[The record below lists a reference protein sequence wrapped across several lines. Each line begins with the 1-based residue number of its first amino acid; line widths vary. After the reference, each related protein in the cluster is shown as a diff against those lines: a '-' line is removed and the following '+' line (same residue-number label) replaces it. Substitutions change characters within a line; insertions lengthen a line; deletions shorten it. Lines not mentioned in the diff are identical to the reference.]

1 MHLKKKKKMK
11 IRFYSLILLCL
22 LMFSPSLAR
31 ASVSSIMIDAESGS
45 ILYDDNADTL
55 RYPASLTKLMTLYI
69 TFDALEKGKLSLDDE
84 LKISY
89 TAANRSPS
97 RLGLTPGK
105 TIDVR
110 TAVLATIIKSANDCA
125 SVLSE
130 ALAKDEREFA
140 RLMTETAHKLGMKNT
155 TFKNASGLPNRA
167 QKTTARDMAILA
179 SALYH
184 HFPQYY
190 AWFSIQ
196 SFEFEGKTIS
206 SHNPIL
212 KDFAGAD
219 GLKTGYTAAAGFNIV
234 TSAKRGNHR
243 VIAVTMGHKQAKE
256 RDQKVYA
263 MMDKALTQM
272 EHSNKV
278 NPKTLKTEINRSV
291 KPLPQAKKVQKK
303 TNSLAQNWVIQ
314 MGAFNTYQAALNLAQ
329 KNQKKLSAKISAGK
343 IYIEKS
349 NSARGYIYRAELA
362 GLSRT
367 NAQRACSILKKQNQ
381 SCLIKQ
387 ALKAKTYAQ
396 R

>member
-1 MHLKKKKKMK
+1 MKKIIYVLAIFALFLLK
-11 IRFYSLILLCL
+11 YS
-22 LMFSPSLAR
+22 PAE
-31 ASVSSIMIDAESGS
+31 AAVSSIMIDAGSGS
-45 ILYDDNADTL
+45 VLYSDNADAL

-69 TFDALEKGKLSLDDE
+69 TFDALEKGKLSLDDN

-89 TAANRSPS
+89 TAAGRSPS

-110 TAVLATIIKSANDCA
+110 TAILGTIIKSANDCA

-179 SALYH
+179 AALYH

-190 AWFSIQ
+190 AWFSIR
-196 SFEFEGKTIS
+196 SFEFQGKTIS
-206 SHNPIL
+206 AHNPIL
-212 KDFAGAD
+212 EEFAGAD
-219 GLKTGYTAAAGFNIV
+219 GMKTGYTAAAGFNIV

-243 VIAVTMGHKQAKE
+243 VIAVTMGHKKAKD

-263 MMDKALTQM
+263 MMDKALEKM
-272 EHSNKV
+272 EQTDTI
-278 NPKTLKTEINRSV
+278 NPKVLAAEINSAV
-291 KPLPQAKKVQKK
+291 KPAPKAKTHKNTKV
-303 TNSLAQNWVIQ
+303 LAGDWSIQ
-314 MGAFNTYQAALNLAQ
+314 MGAFNTYAAAKKVAENN
-329 KNQKKLSAKISAGK
+329 KRKLSGKISTSQVSV
-343 IYIEKS
+343 EKVS
-349 NSARGYIYRAELA
+349 LKKGVVYRAKLA
-362 GLSRT
+362 GLNKNS
-367 NAQRACSILKKQNQ
+367 AQKACSWLKKQGQ
-381 SCLIKQ
+381 TCVVIASQKPR
-387 ALKAKTYAQ
+387 TYAQ